1 MTTFTPT
8 EEQAACIE
16 AARSTTDNLIIS
28 ALAGAAKTS
37 TLVMISEAVRTPTLC
52 LAFNKRIAA
61 EMKQRLPS
69 HCEAMTLNS
78 LGHRVWG
85 RSIGRRLVVNT
96 RKNYE
101 ILTS

>member
-1 MTTFTPT
+1 MLTPT
-8 EEQAACIE
+8 EEQLAIIE
-16 AARSTTDNLIIS
+16 AATKTEDNLIIS

-37 TLVMISEAVRTPTLC
+37 TLVMVAEAVKSPMLC
-52 LAFNKRIAA
+52 LAFNRRIAD
-61 EMKQRLPS
+61 EMRQRLPS

-101 ILTS
+101 I